1 MDSVRSGLL
10 SSRMA
15 PLLALGCSRMTEC
28 QSHGELRYDEE
39 GSERELLAIVEF
51 YMRAA
56 VGGRLARTV
65 LQGIDKNEARS
76 LSLH

>member
-1 MDSVRSGLL
+1 MT
-10 SSRMA
+10 
-15 PLLALGCSRMTEC
+15 GCW
-28 QSHGELRYDEE
+28 SHGELGYDEE